1 MGIMSKTKETNLSE
15 ENVSLD
21 ENKTNE
27 ELRLLKSKVVDDQIL
42 NLKLFIKNLEKAR
55 KDEKILLKRELKE
68 IAALK
73 GKKKSKDG
81 KPRKPSGIIA
91 PSLIPLVFKSE
102 PWNFEEEE
110 LPRIEVTKRIW
121 AYCKENDLCSSEN
134 KKIIIPN
141 DRIKELFKNSLNEGE
156 QLFFTQMQKH
166 IKFVYDEDKKK
177 RNEELEE
184 ISLIEEPPKKVKSK
198 KGKKSETVVKV

>member
-1 MGIMSKTKETNLSE
+1 MSKTKELNMSE

-27 ELRLLKSKVVDDQIL
+27 ELRLLKSKIVDDQIL
-42 NLKLFIKNLEKAR
+42 NLKLFIKNLEKDR
-55 KDEKILLKRELKE
+55 KEERILLKRELKE
-68 IAALK
+68 LASLK
-73 GKKKSKDG
+73 GRKKKDG

-102 PWNFEEEE
+102 PWNFEEDE

-141 DRIKELFKNSLNEGE
+141 DRIKNLFKNSLKEDDE
-156 QLFFTQMQKH
+156 LYFTQMQKH
-166 IKFVYDEDKKK
+166 IKFVYDEDKKN
-177 RNEELEE
+177 RNEEIEDV
-184 ISLIEEPPKKVKSK
+184 SFNEEPKKKVKSK
-198 KGKKSETVVKV
+198 KGKKNEAVVSV

>member
-1 MGIMSKTKETNLSE
+1 MSKTKELNMSE

-27 ELRLLKSKVVDDQIL
+27 ELRLLKSKIVDDQIL
-42 NLKLFIKNLEKAR
+42 NLKLFIKNLEKDR
-55 KDEKILLKRELKE
+55 KEERILLKRELKE
-68 IAALK
+68 LASLK
-73 GKKKSKDG
+73 GRKKKDG

-102 PWNFEEEE
+102 PWNFDEDE

-141 DRIKELFKNSLNEGE
+141 DRIKNLFKNSLKEDDE
-156 QLFFTQMQKH
+156 LYFTQMQKH
-166 IKFVYDEDKKK
+166 IKFVYDEDKKN
-177 RNEELEE
+177 RNEEIEDV
-184 ISLIEEPPKKVKSK
+184 SFNEEPKKKVKSK
-198 KGKKSETVVKV
+198 KGKKSEAVVSV

>member
-1 MGIMSKTKETNLSE
+1 MGIMSKTKETNLSK

-42 NLKLFIKNLEKAR
+42 NLKLFIKNLEKER

-110 LPRIEVTKRIW
+110 LTKRIW

-184 ISLIEEPPKKVKSK
+184 ISLTEEPK
-198 KGKKSETVVKV
+198 

>member
-1 MGIMSKTKETNLSE
+1 MSKTKEINLSE

-21 ENKTNE
+21 ETKTNE
-27 ELRLLKSKVVDDQIL
+27 ELRLLKSKLVDDQIL
-42 NLKLFIKNLEKAR
+42 NLKQFIKDLEKER
-55 KDEKILLKRELKE
+55 KEEKVLLKKELKE

-73 GKKKSKDG
+73 GKKKNKDG

-91 PSLIPLVFKSE
+91 PSLIPLVFKSA

-121 AYCKENDLCSSEN
+121 TYCKENDLCSSEN
-134 KKIIIPN
+134 KKVIIP
-141 DRIKELFKNSLNEGE
+141 DARLKELFKNSLKEGE
-156 QLFFTQMQKH
+156 ELFFTQMQKH
-166 IKFVYDEDKKK
+166 IKFVYDDDKKK

-184 ISLIEEPPKKVKSK
+184 ISLTDEPKNKVKSK
-198 KGKKSETVVKV
+198 KGKKVQSVVKV

>member
-1 MGIMSKTKETNLSE
+1 MSKTKELNMSE

-27 ELRLLKSKVVDDQIL
+27 ELRLLKSKIVDDQIL
-42 NLKLFIKNLEKAR
+42 NLKLFIKNLEKDR
-55 KDEKILLKRELKE
+55 KEERILLKRELKE
-68 IAALK
+68 LASLK
-73 GKKKSKDG
+73 GRKKKDG

-102 PWNFEEEE
+102 PWNFEEDE

-141 DRIKELFKNSLNEGE
+141 DRIKNLFKNSLKEDDE
-156 QLFFTQMQKH
+156 LYFTQMQKH
-166 IKFVYDEDKKK
+166 IKFVYDEDKKN
-177 RNEELEE
+177 RNEEIEDV
-184 ISLIEEPPKKVKSK
+184 SFNEEPKKKVKSK
-198 KGKKSETVVKV
+198 KGKKSEAVVSV

>member
-1 MGIMSKTKETNLSE
+1 MSKTKELNMSE

-27 ELRLLKSKVVDDQIL
+27 ELRLLKSKIVDDQIL
-42 NLKLFIKNLEKAR
+42 NLKLFIKNLEKDR
-55 KDEKILLKRELKE
+55 KEERILLKRELKE
-68 IAALK
+68 LASLK
-73 GKKKSKDG
+73 GRKKKDG

-102 PWNFEEEE
+102 PWNFEEDE

-141 DRIKELFKNSLNEGE
+141 DRIKNLFKNSLKEDDA
-156 QLFFTQMQKH
+156 LYFTQMQKH
-166 IKFVYDEDKKK
+166 IKFVYDEDKKN
-177 RNEELEE
+177 RNEEIEDV
-184 ISLIEEPPKKVKSK
+184 SFNEEPKKKVKSK
-198 KGKKSETVVKV
+198 KGKKSEAVVSV

>member
-1 MGIMSKTKETNLSE
+1 MSKTKEINLSE

-42 NLKLFIKNLEKAR
+42 NLKLFIKNLEKER

-121 AYCKENDLCSSEN
+121 AYCKENDLCSSNN

-141 DRIKELFKNSLNEGE
+141 DRIKNLFKNSLKENDE
-156 QLFFTQMQKH
+156 LYFTQMQKH

-184 ISLIEEPPKKVKSK
+184 ISFIEEPKKKVKSK
-198 KGKKSETVVKV
+198 KGKKNEALVSV

>member
-1 MGIMSKTKETNLSE
+1 MGIMSETKEINMSE

-21 ENKTNE
+21 ETKTNE
-27 ELRLLKSKVVDDQIL
+27 ELRLLKSKIVDDQIL
-42 NLKLFIKNLEKAR
+42 NLKLFIKNLEKDR
-55 KDEKILLKRELKE
+55 KEERILLKKELKE

-73 GKKKSKDG
+73 GKKKKDG

-91 PSLIPLVFKSE
+91 PSLIPLVFKSD

-141 DRIKELFKNSLNEGE
+141 KLIKNSLKDGE
-156 QLFFTQMQKH
+156 ELYFTQMQKH
-166 IKFVYDEDKKK
+166 IKFVYDEDKEK
-177 RNEELEE
+177 RKEELEE
-184 ISLIEEPPKKVKSK
+184 VSLNEVPKKKVKSK
-198 KGKKSETVVKV
+198 KGKKHESVASV

>member
-1 MGIMSKTKETNLSE
+1 MSETKEINMSE

-21 ENKTNE
+21 ETKTNE
-27 ELRLLKSKVVDDQIL
+27 ELRLLKSKIVDEQIL
-42 NLKLFIKNLEKAR
+42 NLKLFIKNLEKDR
-55 KDEKILLKRELKE
+55 KEERILLKRELKE

-73 GKKKSKDG
+73 GKKKKDG

-102 PWNFEEEE
+102 PWNFEGEE

-141 DRIKELFKNSLNEGE
+141 KLIKNLFKNSLKDGE
-156 QLFFTQMQKH
+156 ELYFTQMQKH

-184 ISLIEEPPKKVKSK
+184 VSLNEEPKKKVKSK
-198 KGKKSETVVKV
+198 KGNKKESVVSV

>member
-1 MGIMSKTKETNLSE
+1 MNKTKETNLSE

-21 ENKTNE
+21 ETKTNQ
-27 ELRLLKSKVVDDQIL
+27 ELRLLKSKIVDDQIL
-42 NLKLFIKNLEKAR
+42 NLKQFIKDLEKER
-55 KDEKILLKRELKE
+55 KDERILLKKELKE
-68 IAALK
+68 ISALK
-73 GKKKSKDG
+73 GKKKNKDG
-81 KPRKPSGIIA
+81 NPRKPSGIIA

-121 AYCKENDLCSSEN
+121 EYCKKNDLCSAEN
-134 KKIIIPN
+134 KKVIIP
-141 DRIKELFKNSLNEGE
+141 DSRLKELFKESLKDGE
-156 QLFFTQMQKH
+156 ELFFTQMQKH

-184 ISLIEEPPKKVKSK
+184 ISLTEEPKSKVKSK
-198 KGKKSETVVKV
+198 KGKKAQQVVKA